1 MGKSR
6 EAKQMFDR
14 ERFIPIAK
22 PWMGEQEAQAAR
34 RAILSGWV
42 TQGPEVAAF
51 ESEFAG
57 FVGAR
62 YACAVSSCTTALH
75 LALLAIGVRSGDEII
90 TVSHSFI
97 ATANSIRYCG
107 AVPVFVDVESGTF
120 NMNPE
125 LVEEVIS
132 ERTRAILCVHQMG
145 MPCNLSEI
153 LKIGHQHNLPVVED
167 AACAIGS
174 EILCDGNWEK
184 IGKPHGDIA
193 CFSFHPRK
201 VITTG
206 DGGMITT
213 SKSEWDN
220 QFRLW
225 RHQGM
230 SVADSKR
237 HEAKEVIF
245 ESYPVVG
252 YNYRMTDIQAA
263 IGREQLKRVRQ
274 IIERRRVL
282 AGRYKELLAEV
293 PGLRLP
299 DEPPWAKSN
308 WQSYCVNLPD
318 RCDQR
323 QVMQAMLDADVS
335 TRRGVM
341 CAHREPAYRR
351 GQWSC
356 GVGPS
361 TCGCPTGTCARLRE
375 SEKAQDRAIVLPL
388 FHQMTDAD
396 QDEVANTL
404 ITAVL
409 GQITAEVK
417 STQDI
422 ATA

>member
-1 MGKSR
+1 M
-6 EAKQMFDR
+6 E
-14 ERFIPIAK
+14 
-22 PWMGEQEAQAAR
+22 EQEAEAAR

-51 ESEFAG
+51 EGEFATL
-57 FVGAR
+57 VGAK

-75 LALLAIGVRSGDEII
+75 LALLAVGVRQGDEVI

-107 AVPVFVDVESGTF
+107 AVPVFVDIESGTF

-125 LVEEVIS
+125 SLERVIS

-153 LKIGHQHNLPVVED
+153 LKLARKHHLPVVED

-174 EILCDGNWEK
+174 EIFWDDNWEK

-201 VITTG
+201 VISTG

-213 SKSEWDN
+213 FKSEWDS
-220 QFRLW
+220 QVRLW

-230 SVADSKR
+230 SVADTAR
-237 HEAKEVIF
+237 HEAKEVIC

-263 IGREQLKRVRQ
+263 IGREQLKRLPQ
-274 IIERRRVL
+274 ITERRRAL
-282 AGRYKELLAEV
+282 AGRYRKLLANA
-293 PGLRLP
+293 PMLRLP
-299 DEPPWAKSN
+299 EEPPWARSN
-308 WQSYCVNLPD
+308 WQSYCVRLPD

-323 QVMQAMLDADVS
+323 QVMQEMLNAGIA
-335 TRRGVM
+335 TRRAVM
-341 CAHREPAYRR
+341 CAHRETAYEREP
-351 GQWSC
+351 WSC
-356 GVGPS
+356 GAGPGI
-361 TCGCPTGTCARLRE
+361 CGCLSGTCARLSE
-375 SEKAQDRAIVLPL
+375 SEKAQDHAIVLPL

-396 QDEVANTL
+396 QDEVATSL

-409 GQITAEVK
+409 QQSCVDEESSKGR
-417 STQDI
+417 
-422 ATA
+422 ATG